1 MYVAH
6 GATYAVMCKM
16 MNGALRSEASTSA
29 ARNEH
34 RYSAKPC
41 QSRGAIGLA
50 SPFLCFFLFEKKRKK
65 NHDPITM
72 KNTTSINPITQ
83 LPANG
88 SVAFA
93 IDDFTPTT
101 HLIQVQW
108 YQPGTSTNHTAEL
121 CRSCFEQWLE
131 ETGRLD
137 YYTEPEEDNY
147 SNLPTSGTND
157 TDSYW
162 QYADYQTQ
170 TSDIKAF
177 ILAEVRAQQDLS

>member
-1 MYVAH
+1 
-6 GATYAVMCKM
+6 
-16 MNGALRSEASTSA
+16 
-29 ARNEH
+29 
-34 RYSAKPC
+34 
-41 QSRGAIGLA
+41 
-50 SPFLCFFLFEKKRKK
+50 
-65 NHDPITM
+65 M

-108 YQPGTSTNHTAEL
+108 YQPGTSTNQTAEL

-147 SNLPTSGTND
+147 SNQQTSGTND

-177 ILAEVRAQQDLS
+177 ILAEVRAQNELS

>member
-1 MYVAH
+1 MYTAN
-6 GATYAVMCKM
+6 YILNNKI
-16 MNGALRSEASTSA
+16 ALMGHQLIIT
-29 ARNEH
+29 
-34 RYSAKPC
+34 
-41 QSRGAIGLA
+41 LA
-50 SPFLCFFLFEKKRKK
+50 NQLIIP
-65 NHDPITM
+65 NPIPM
-72 KNTTSINPITQ
+72 KNTTAINPITQ

-88 SVAFA
+88 SVVFA

-108 YQPGTSTNHTAEL
+108 YQPGTSTNQTAEL
-121 CRSCFEQWLE
+121 CRSCFEDWLE

-147 SNLPTSGTND
+147 SNQKTSGTND

-170 TSDIKAF
+170 TSDIKPF
-177 ILAEVRAQQDLS
+177 ILAEVRAQQELS

>member
-1 MYVAH
+1 MKMNNANC
-6 GATYAVMCKM
+6 TY
-16 MNGALRSEASTSA
+16 STLYNPMSHQLIITLA
-29 ARNEH
+29 NQLI
-34 RYSAKPC
+34 KP
-41 QSRGAIGLA
+41 
-50 SPFLCFFLFEKKRKK
+50 
-65 NHDPITM
+65 TM

-108 YQPGTSTNHTAEL
+108 YQAGTSTNHTAEL